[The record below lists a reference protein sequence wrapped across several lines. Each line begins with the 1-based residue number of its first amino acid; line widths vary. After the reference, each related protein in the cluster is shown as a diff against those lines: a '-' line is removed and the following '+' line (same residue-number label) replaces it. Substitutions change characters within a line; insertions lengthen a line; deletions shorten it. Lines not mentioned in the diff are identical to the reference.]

1 MAKKLCLFC
10 PAMFEPYAPLAKRQ
24 RVCEDP
30 ECRRRLKRMLE
41 AALLRRRSAE
51 WRKERNKWVREW
63 SKAYPDYWRRYR
75 KGHLA
80 YVRRDNSRRVCSRRR
95 GMSAKPE

>member
-41 AALLRRRSAE
+41 AALLRRRSA
-51 WRKERNKWVREW
+51 
-63 SKAYPDYWRRYR
+63 AWRRYR
-75 KGHLA
+75 KGHRA